1 MKRILFVLALIIN
14 ASVFSQTV
22 QTFNIVRYTSYQAK
36 GQKKFNEVIAN
47 SFNTIQKDYK
57 ITIALNYDEE
67 NEYLG
72 HMMIYDE
79 NDFFGDQ
86 KIMQNRKRNGNS
98 ITFDI
103 NHYDWTKDGYMPVF
117 MKSFKFSINNSFMPM
132 VYFYNPLDDTTYL
145 IKYET
150 QE

>member
-14 ASVFSQTV
+14 ASVFSQTTHIFKV
-22 QTFNIVRYTSYQAK
+22 VRYTSYQAK

-72 HMMIYDE
+72 HVMIYDE
-79 NDFFGDQ
+79 NDFFSDQ
-86 KIMQNRKRNGNS
+86 KIMQNRKRIGNS
-98 ITFDI
+98 ITFDF
-103 NHYDWTKDGYMPVF
+103 NYREWTDNGPLPLIK
-117 MKSFKFSINNSFMPM
+117 KTFKFSTNNSFMPM
-132 VYFYNPLDDTTYL
+132 VYFYNSLDDTTYL
-145 IKYET
+145 VKYET
-150 QE
+150 AE

>member
-1 MKRILFVLALIIN
+1 MKRIFFVLAVAVSNI
-14 ASVFSQTV
+14 AFSQTIRE
-22 QTFNIVRYTSYQAK
+22 FKIIRYTSYQAK
-36 GQKKFNEVIAN
+36 GLKKFNEVIAN
-47 SFNTIQKDYK
+47 SFNTIEKDYK

-67 NEYLG
+67 NEHLG

-86 KIMQNRKRNGNS
+86 KIMQNRKRVGNS
-98 ITFDI
+98 IIFDI
-103 NHYDWTKDGYMPVF
+103 NQYEWTKDGYMPVF
-117 MKSFKFSINNSFMPM
+117 MKSFKFSINNAFMPM